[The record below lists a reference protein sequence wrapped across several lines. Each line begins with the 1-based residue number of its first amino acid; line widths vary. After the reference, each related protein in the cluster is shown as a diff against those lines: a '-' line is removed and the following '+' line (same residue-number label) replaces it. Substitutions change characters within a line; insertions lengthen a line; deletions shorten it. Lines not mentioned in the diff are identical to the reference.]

1 MINRKDIHESAYIDN
16 NVSIGNNTK
25 VAFSHICENVRIG

>member
-16 NVSIGNNTK
+16 NVSIGKNTK
-25 VAFSHICENVRIG
+25 IWHFLISVKMLK